1 MRKSGQFDQESRLDS
16 NEKIRQQYGG
26 ENQSS
31 TGEKMTALQNCRKQ
45 YKHQSQIRKAEEQDM
60 TLHHASVNS

>member
-1 MRKSGQFDQESRLDS
+1 MRKSEQFDQESRLDS

-31 TGEKMTALQNCRKQ
+31 TGEKMTALQNRRKQ
-45 YKHQSQIRKAEEQDM
+45 YKHQSQIRKAEVRDM